1 MKFLTKLNNRRNKNI
16 ETTEK
21 RQYICLNKKL
31 ITKCVK
37 NEHKQLIQKEVKL
50 FNLNTNTNKYK

>member
-1 MKFLTKLNNRRNKNI
+1 MKFLTKLNNRRNKDI

-21 RQYICLNKKL
+21 RQYRCLNKKL

-37 NEHKQLIQKEVKL
+37 KQLIQKEVKL

>member
-37 NEHKQLIQKEVKL
+37 KQLIQKEVKL